1 MPGPVEGSMSG
12 VGEGVGDCENAA
24 AEPIVKD
31 AARIAA
37 VRVIDFKP
45 GSICFVLPEKCGAR
59 IRAVNRGVAYRAVLV
74 SQHRL
79 VVERRNVGRRLLGDT
94 AVTFETKLA
103 HAASLEHLRIRR
115 AVWSVACRASLDLQ
129 RSMFEN
135 ERASLIAVALDARC
149 VGTDRELRLFL
160 LEASM
165 RIVTIAAVHRSFKD
179 LVMKWLAELRLCF
192 GVTRHA
198 KLRFV
203 RTEHRACSLSGFLVS
218 HIRREGYRART
229 KIGRLRSVCAVA
241 FRAAYVI
248 TPVFTSTKVVVILFS
263 RMAR

>member
-1 MPGPVEGSMSG
+1 
-12 VGEGVGDCENAA
+12 
-24 AEPIVKD
+24 
-31 AARIAA
+31 
-37 VRVIDFKP
+37 
-45 GSICFVLPEKCGAR
+45 
-59 IRAVNRGVAYRAVLV
+59 
-74 SQHRL
+74 
-79 VVERRNVGRRLLGDT
+79 
-94 AVTFETKLA
+94 
-103 HAASLEHLRIRR
+103 
-115 AVWSVACRASLDLQ
+115 
-129 RSMFEN
+129 
-135 ERASLIAVALDARC
+135 
-149 VGTDRELRLFL
+149 
-160 LEASM
+160 
-165 RIVTIAAVHRSFKD
+165 VTIAAVHRSFKD